1 MDQLKATYEEKGY
14 IVCENLIPRPV
25 VDTLR
30 STIDTIVTDGAG
42 LTESDEVYEILE
54 DTNTRAPRIERIKS
68 PHNVHAVFDQVIRRT
83 EFTEILKT
91 LLGPD
96 VRLQNSKLNLKSS
109 DGSAPVEWHQDWAFY
124 PHTNDDVLAVGLMID
139 DMTDDNGPVLFAP
152 GTHRGPVYDHL
163 SNGYFCGAVA
173 ADVARS
179 LAGKYDTLTGTAGTV
194 TFHHARLLHASL
206 GNRSGSPR
214 RFLLYEVMA
223 ADAWPL
229 AGCSASFESWQSMN
243 SRMIMGTQ
251 CTTPRLAPVPVR
263 MPQPTPPKV
272 SSIFQL
278 QRDGEND
285 YYLEGATR

>member
-1 MDQLKATYEEKGY
+1 M
-14 IVCENLIPRPV
+14 
-25 VDTLR
+25 
-30 STIDTIVTDGAG
+30 
-42 LTESDEVYEILE
+42 
-54 DTNTRAPRIERIKS
+54 
-68 PHNVHAVFDQVIRRT
+68 
-83 EFTEILKT
+83 
-91 LLGPD
+91 
-96 VRLQNSKLNLKSS
+96 
-109 DGSAPVEWHQDWAFY
+109 
-124 PHTNDDVLAVGLMID
+124 LAVGLMID

-152 GTHRGPVYDHL
+152 GTHQGPVYDHL
-163 SNGYFCGAVA
+163 SNGYFCGAVS